1 MSPPYGWRV
10 SPHRSLARDDL
21 AEEQGERPPLP
32 PRRRD
37 RLVRL
42 DQLLHRRGLRPA
54 QQDALRMVLVAVR
67 IGTAWLGYGG
77 VRSSARNSKAP
88 GQRLAD
94 RAACGLV
101 RVAMDGG
108 SLTLLV

>member
-10 SPHRSLARDDL
+10 SPHRSLARDDH

-54 QQDALRMVLVAVR
+54 HQDARRMVLVAVR
-67 IGTAWLGYGG
+67 IGTAWLAVALITRPDALEPAIPAAIRVGQ
-77 VRSSARNSKAP
+77 AAP
-88 GQRLAD
+88 
-94 RAACGLV
+94 
-101 RVAMDGG
+101 
-108 SLTLLV
+108 